1 MENTEFILKV
11 KKYINEH
18 LDESLEIE
26 VIAGWAGYSV
36 YHFARLFKKE
46 SGLAVQEYIR
56 QRRLIRASK
65 EILDGSRILDA
76 ALSCGYQS
84 PSGFCRAF
92 KKEFGFPPELLKV
105 FGLQKNWSDNNKK
118 GREMYMGHIFM
129 TQTDEHMGK
138 EELFEKLAAAVLEN
152 GRGCDMDGL
161 KRGYNAACSIY
172 QGMNRYSGEEYV
184 THPLHVALLLA
195 EAEADEDTVIA
206 GMLCDAFTKTSASI
220 EDYAGDISEAA
231 MGILKEISD
240 QDRDIPDLTD
250 NALLVKLAE
259 RLHNMRTIEYMD
271 EEARK
276 EKSRETIK
284 IFVPACKK
292 PGNEKLLAELN
303 DIAMKYL

>member
-1 MENTEFILKV
+1 
-11 KKYINEH
+11 
-18 LDESLEIE
+18 
-26 VIAGWAGYSV
+26 
-36 YHFARLFKKE
+36 
-46 SGLAVQEYIR
+46 
-56 QRRLIRASK
+56 
-65 EILDGSRILDA
+65 
-76 ALSCGYQS
+76 
-84 PSGFCRAF
+84 
-92 KKEFGFPPELLKV
+92 
-105 FGLQKNWSDNNKK
+105 
-118 GREMYMGHIFM
+118 
-129 TQTDEHMGK
+129 
-138 EELFEKLAAAVLEN
+138 
-152 GRGCDMDGL
+152 
-161 KRGYNAACSIY
+161 
-172 QGMNRYSGEEYV
+172 V